1 MNRVN
6 PILLIWQCIGVV
18 IGLFFMMIGTV
29 LLTFFSILNARS
41 WVRALDNVMTDITSF
56 IDSAFLLDKYPD

>member
-41 WVRALDNVMTDITSF
+41 WVRALDAVMTDITSF
-56 IDSAFLLDKYPD
+56 IDAVFLLDKYPD